1 MKKHLTKEDV
11 TAIQKN
17 LIDEFGGL
25 HGIRDENLLD
35 SSVMRPQS
43 GYYNNIYEEA
53 SALMESLAL
62 NHSFID
68 GNKRISFFAT
78 DVFLRMNGYFI
89 DCETE
94 NAHQFYIENLENNS
108 FRFEN
113 ILQWLK
119 KNTRPLQ

>member
-1 MKKHLTKEDV
+1 MKQYLTREDV
-11 TAIQKN
+11 VAIQKN

-25 HGIRDENLLD
+25 HGIRDDNLLD

-43 GYYNNIYEEA
+43 GYYKNIFEEA
-53 SALMESLAL
+53 SALMESLAI

-94 NAHQFYIENLENNS
+94 NAHQFYIKNLENNS
-108 FRFEN
+108 FEFKT
-113 ILQWLK
+113 ILKWLEE
-119 KNTRPLQ
+119 NTRSLL

>member
-1 MKKHLTKEDV
+1 MKRYLTKKDV
-11 TAIQKN
+11 IAIQKN

-25 HGIRDENLLD
+25 HGIRDDNLLD
-35 SSVMRPQS
+35 SSVMRPIS
-43 GYYNNIYEEA
+43 GYYNNINEEA

-78 DVFLRMNGYFI
+78 DIFLRMNGYFI

-94 NAHQFYIENLENNS
+94 NAHQFYIKNLENNS
-108 FRFEN
+108 FQFKSILKWLEKN
-113 ILQWLK
+113 I
-119 KNTRPLQ
+119 RPLK

>member
-1 MKKHLTKEDV
+1 MRKYLTKGNV
-11 TAIQKN
+11 IFIQNN
-17 LIDEFGGL
+17 LINEFGGL

-53 SALMESLAL
+53 SAMMESLAL

-108 FRFEN
+108 FQFESILKWLEKN
-113 ILQWLK
+113 I
-119 KNTRPLQ
+119 RPLK

>member
-1 MKKHLTKEDV
+1 MKKYLTREDV
-11 TAIQKN
+11 VVIQKN

-25 HGIRDENLLD
+25 HGIRDDNLLD

-43 GYYNNIYEEA
+43 GYYKNIFEEA
-53 SALMESLAL
+53 SALMESLAI

-89 DCETE
+89 DCETK
-94 NAHQFYIENLENNS
+94 NAHQFYTKNLENNS
-108 FRFEN
+108 FKFKT
-113 ILQWLK
+113 ILKWLEE
-119 KNTRPLQ
+119 NTRSLL

>member
-1 MKKHLTKEDV
+1 MKKYITKEEV
-11 TAIQKN
+11 IFIHRN

-25 HGIRDENLLD
+25 HGIRDDNSLE

-43 GYYNNIYEEA
+43 GYYNDIYEEA

-78 DVFLRMNGYFI
+78 DIFLRMNGYFI
-89 DCETE
+89 DCKTE
-94 NAHQFYIENLENNS
+94 EAYKFYMENLENNS
-108 FRFEN
+108 FHFEN
-113 ILQWLK
+113 ILNWLK
-119 KNTRPLQ
+119 ENIRLLK

>member
-1 MKKHLTKEDV
+1 MRKYLTKENV
-11 TAIQKN
+11 IVIQKN

-43 GYYNNIYEEA
+43 GYYKDIYEEA

-78 DVFLRMNGYFI
+78 DVFLRMNGYYI
-89 DCETE
+89 DCKTE
-94 NAHQFYIENLENNS
+94 NAHNFYIKNLENNS
-108 FRFEN
+108 FQFKIILKWLEKN
-113 ILQWLK
+113 IHPPK
-119 KNTRPLQ
+119 

>member
-1 MKKHLTKEDV
+1 MKKYLTREDV
-11 TAIQKN
+11 VLIQKN

-25 HGIRDENLLD
+25 HGIRDHNLLD

-43 GYYNNIYEEA
+43 GYYKNIFEEA
-53 SALMESLAL
+53 SALMESLAI

-94 NAHQFYIENLENNS
+94 NAHQFYIKNLENNS
-108 FRFEN
+108 FEFKT
-113 ILQWLK
+113 ILKWLEE
-119 KNTRPLQ
+119 NTRALL

>member
-1 MKKHLTKEDV
+1 MTKENV
-11 TAIQKN
+11 ALIQKN

-25 HGIRDENLLD
+25 HGLRDKNLLD

-43 GYYNNIYEEA
+43 GYYNNIFEEA

-62 NHSFID
+62 NHPFID

-89 DCETE
+89 NCEAE
-94 NAHQFYIENLENNS
+94 DAHRFYIENLEHNS
-108 FRFEN
+108 FLFKN
-113 ILQWLK
+113 ILKWLE
-119 KNTRPLQ
+119 KNICSLQ

>member
-1 MKKHLTKEDV
+1 MRKHLSREDV
-11 TAIQKN
+11 VAIQKN

-53 SALMESLAL
+53 SALMESLGL

-78 DVFLRMNGYFI
+78 DIFLRMNGYFI
-89 DCETE
+89 DCKTE
-94 NAHQFYIENLENNS
+94 NAYQFYIKNLENNS
-108 FRFEN
+108 FQFKSILEWLEKN
-113 ILQWLK
+113 I
-119 KNTRPLQ
+119 RPLQ